1 MVDRRAT
8 RVFALRA
15 LTVPLFVVSFALVL
29 GGSGC
34 SPTTRLPSIYPS
46 PGDSDSRSF
55 NVHDPLPETNIG
67 PDMGA
72 RPPGFMQDC
81 SEPRRTRAAQ
91 GMLGVPPGGTNG
103 PGGPLVPGGPVP
115 GGPVPGGPMPGPGG
129 PMVPPQGQ
137 PIGPGPTSQMYPDAV
152 PQ

>member
-15 LTVPLFVVSFALVL
+15 FTAPLFVVSVALVL

-72 RPPGFMQDC
+72 RPPGFMQDW

>member
-1 MVDRRAT
+1 MVDRRAS

-15 LTVPLFVVSFALVL
+15 FTVPLFVLSVALVL
-29 GGSGC
+29 AGSGC

-46 PGDSDSRSF
+46 PGDSDARSF

-72 RPPGFMQDC
+72 RPPGFMQDW

-91 GMLGVPPGGTNG
+91 GMLGVPPGGGGTNG
-103 PGGPLVPGGPVP
+103 PGASHRPWRTRARSWWTDGPAAGA
-115 GGPVPGGPMPGPGG
+115 
-129 PMVPPQGQ
+129 
-137 PIGPGPTSQMYPDAV
+137 TDRSRSH
-152 PQ
+152 